1 MMRRRY
7 NPLAART
14 PHQRNTAM
22 PHEES
27 KLNPNIPYQDITFR
41 IIGCAMRVHN
51 RLGPGL
57 REKMY
62 QRALTAEMRADG
74 LEVNEEHRVDVYDE
88 DVWIGVTWPDH
99 WVENKVVV
107 EVEAFSHFLT
117 KQEIAQTIGFLA
129 ALDAPVGLLFNFG
142 RKRLDYQRI
151 LPPADLQN
159 WKKNIR
165 RFLWRP
171 PGQEPPQRA
180 KGEQTTDEENG

>member
-1 MMRRRY
+1 
-7 NPLAART
+7 
-14 PHQRNTAM
+14 M
-22 PHEES
+22 PNEKS
-27 KLNPNIPYQDITFR
+27 KLNPNIPYQDITYR

-74 LEVNEEHRVDVYDE
+74 LEVDEEHRVDVYDG
-88 DVWIGVTWPDH
+88 DVWIGVTFPDH
-99 WVENKVVV
+99 LVENKIVV
-107 EVEAFSHFLT
+107 EVEAFPHFLT
-117 KQEIAQTIGFLA
+117 KGEVAQTIGFLA
-129 ALDAPVGLLFNFG
+129 AMDLPVGLLFNFG
-142 RKRLDYQRI
+142 RKRLEHQRI
-151 LPPADLQN
+151 LPPEDLQA

-180 KGEQTTDEENG
+180 MGEPPTEEARTTDEKNG

>member
-1 MMRRRY
+1 M
-7 NPLAART
+7 
-14 PHQRNTAM
+14 QK
-22 PHEES
+22 EIS
-27 KLNPNIPYQDITFR
+27 KLNPDIPFQDITYR

-57 REKMY
+57 RERMY
-62 QRALTAEMRADG
+62 QRALTADMRADG
-74 LEVNEEHRVDVYDE
+74 LEVDEEFRVDVYDGE
-88 DVWIGVTWPDH
+88 VWIGVTFPDH
-99 WVENKVVV
+99 WVEKQVVV

-129 ALDAPVGLLFNFG
+129 ALDAPVGLLINFG

-159 WKKNIR
+159 WKKNIT

-171 PGQEPPQRA
+171 PGQAPPQRA
-180 KGEQTTDEENG
+180 RDEELPTELQTDE

>member
-1 MMRRRY
+1 MK
-7 NPLAART
+7 NKLDPSI
-14 PHQRNTAM
+14 PH
-22 PHEES
+22 
-27 KLNPNIPYQDITFR
+27 QDITYR

-74 LEVNEEHRVDVYDE
+74 MEVIEEYRIDVYDG
-88 DVWIGVTWPDH
+88 DVWIGTTYPDH

-117 KQEIAQTIGFLA
+117 KTEIAQTIGFLA
-129 ALDAPVGLLFNFG
+129 AANTPVGLLINFG

-151 LPPADLQN
+151 LLPNDLQD
-159 WKKNIR
+159 WKKYIT

-171 PGQEPPQRA
+171 PGAGPPQRA
-180 KGEQTTDEENG
+180 REEGQLPADDKSG